1 MVDHLHRDPARFG
14 LVEGAGGVAAQCGP
28 GVFVDFG
35 SEAVFER
42 VVGVAGA
49 EEVGVA
55 DEETFLVVV
64 GVDKPTGDAL
74 GTVGSHLAGVGMEHV
89 HAFYLD
95 AQLAVPR
102 GENVDIG
109 FAEDDEEVALAVV
122 AQIVGHMEICVHPR
136 LEHLDATE
144 L

>member
-1 MVDHLHRDPARFG
+1 VVDHLHRDAARLWF
-14 LVEGAGGVAAQCGP
+14 VEGTGSVAAQGGP
-28 GVFVDFG
+28 SVFVDFG
-35 SEAVFER
+35 SEAVFEG

-55 DEETFLVVV
+55 DEEAFLIVV
-64 GVDKPTGDAL
+64 GVDEPAGDAL
-74 GTVGSHLAGVGMEHV
+74 GTVGAHLAGIGVKHV

-95 AQLAVPR
+95 AQLAVPY

-122 AQIVGHMEICVHPR
+122 AQIVGHMEIGVHPR